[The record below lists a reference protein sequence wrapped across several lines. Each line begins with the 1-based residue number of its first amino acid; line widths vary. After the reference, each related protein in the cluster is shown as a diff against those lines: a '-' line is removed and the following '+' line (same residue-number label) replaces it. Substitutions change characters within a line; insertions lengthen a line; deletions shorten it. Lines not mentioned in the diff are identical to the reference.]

1 MALKIRHLYS
11 ERSERW
17 EVKLMGELDIDSS
30 TTLKERLHE
39 ILEEKMADVIVNA
52 EDLEYIDSTGLGMLI
67 GVIKSLKSGNK
78 ELTIVYPQDSVSKL
92 FRITGLDKV
101 FSLSEE

>member
-1 MALKIRHLYS
+1 
-11 ERSERW
+11 
-17 EVKLMGELDIDSS
+17 MGELDIDSS

-67 GVIKSLKSGNK
+67 GVIKTLKSGNK
-78 ELTIVYPQDSVSKL
+78 ELTIVNPQDSVTKL

-101 FSLSEE
+101 FSLREE

>member
-17 EVKLMGELDIDSS
+17 EVKLMGELDIESS
-30 TTLKERLHE
+30 TILKERLHE
-39 ILEEKMADVIVNA
+39 ILDEQMADVIINA

-67 GVIKSLKSGNK
+67 GVIKTLKTRGK
-78 ELTIVYPQDSVSKL
+78 ELTIVNPQTSVTKL

-101 FSLSEE
+101 FTLREE